1 MSPPARRR
9 WARAGNV
16 LLVVLVTALQ
26 LAGLRAGSPA
36 RAPEVLAGV
45 AGEVLGVAAALIGGV
60 ALWWRRSRPVSVLAV
75 CVAAYAVNAV
85 VVPGVAPYAGWLA
98 LYAAGAHGRQ
108 AARAWYA
115 AGAGAA
121 ALAAV
126 FAACALLYPKTAGE
140 LPLLIAVTAIAAL
153 TGTVVRSRRA
163 QLTAL
168 RDRAEALER
177 ERVSAGARAAAEER
191 LRIARDVHDLV
202 GHGLSAIAVQS
213 STARLALDAGRI
225 ETARTALAAVE
236 SGSRAALGEMRQ
248 LLGVLRAGDAGEHGR
263 LPGLG
268 DLPGLAGSMGRQ
280 GVMVTLHAGEVGA
293 VPGAVSL
300 AAYRVVQEAL
310 TNVVKHAGGGSRV
323 TVEVGASGGAVL
335 VTVEDY
341 AGPAPL
347 ESEAGYPPLPGGA
360 GQLPGE
366 RAGGA
371 GLAGMRE
378 RVAVFGGEVSAGPAG
393 DHPGWRVRARI
404 PYGAGSSPSSA
415 CGTGPSWSSPR
426 TSPG

>member
-1 MSPPARRR
+1 VSPPAPRRR
-9 WARAGNV
+9 WARAGSV

-36 RAPEVLAGV
+36 RASGWLGGV
-45 AGEVLGVAAALIGGV
+45 ASQAVGVAAALIGGV
-60 ALWWRRSRPVSVLAV
+60 ALLWRRSRPVSVLAI
-75 CVAAYAVNAV
+75 CVPAYAVNAV
-85 VVPGVAPYAGWLA
+85 MVPGVPPYTGWLA
-98 LYAAGAHGRQ
+98 LYAAGAYGRQ

-115 AGAGAA
+115 AAGGGAA
-121 ALAAV
+121 LIAV
-126 FAACALLYPKTAGE
+126 FTACALLYPKTVGE
-140 LPLLIAVTAIAAL
+140 LPLLIAVTAITAL
-153 TGTVVRSRRA
+153 TGTLVRSRRA
-163 QLTAL
+163 QLAAL

-177 ERVSAGARAAAEER
+177 ERVSAEARAAAEER

-202 GHGLSAIAVQS
+202 GHGLSGIAVQS

-248 LLGVLRAGDAGEHGR
+248 LLGVLRAGEAGVYGR
-263 LPGLG
+263 APGLG
-268 DLPGLAGSMGRQ
+268 DLPGLADSMTRQ
-280 GVMVTLHAGEVGA
+280 GVMVTLRAGELGA

-300 AAYRVVQEAL
+300 AGYRVVQEAL
-310 TNVVKHAGGGSRV
+310 TNAVKHGGGSRV

-341 AGPAPL
+341 AAPAAPRT
-347 ESEAGYPPLPGGA
+347 EAGDPPRPGEAGQPPGG
-360 GQLPGE
+360 

-371 GLAGMRE
+371 GLVGMRE
-378 RVAVFGGEVSAGPAG
+378 RVAGFGGELSAGPAG

-404 PYGAGSSPSSA
+404 PYAEQDAG
-415 CGTGPSWSSPR
+415 
-426 TSPG
+426 

>member
-1 MSPPARRR
+1 VSPPAPRRR

-26 LAGLRAGSPA
+26 LAAPRAGSPV
-36 RAPEVLAGV
+36 PGVLAGV
-45 AGEVLGVAAALIGGV
+45 AGEVVGVAAALTGGV

-75 CVAAYAVNAV
+75 GVSAYAVNAV
-85 VVPGVAPYAGWLA
+85 AVPGVPPYAGWLA
-98 LYAAGAHGRQ
+98 LYAAGAYGRQ

-115 AGAGAA
+115 AAAGAA
-121 ALAAV
+121 ALGAV
-126 FAACALLYPKTAGE
+126 FAASALLYPKTAGE

-153 TGTVVRSRRA
+153 TGTLVRSRRA

-177 ERVSAGARAAAEER
+177 ERVSAEARAAAEER

-202 GHGLSAIAVQS
+202 GHGLSAIAIQS
-213 STARLALDAGRI
+213 GTARLALDAGRI

-236 SGSRAALGEMRQ
+236 SASRAALGEMRQ

-268 DLPGLAGSMGRQ
+268 DLPGLADRMGRQ
-280 GVMVTLHAGEVGA
+280 GVMVTLRAGELGA

-300 AAYRVVQEAL
+300 AGYRVVQEAL
-310 TNVVKHAGGGSRV
+310 TNAVKHAGGSRV

-335 VTVEDY
+335 VTIEDY
-341 AGPAPL
+341 ADQAPQA
-347 ESEAGYPPLPGGA
+347 EAGHPAGEPPDG
-360 GQLPGE
+360 

-378 RVAVFGGEVSAGPAG
+378 RVAGFGGELSAGPAG

-404 PYGAGSSPSSA
+404 PYGGRDAG
-415 CGTGPSWSSPR
+415 
-426 TSPG
+426 

>member
-1 MSPPARRR
+1 
-9 WARAGNV
+9 V

-26 LAGLRAGSPA
+26 LAGLRGSP
-36 RAPEVLAGV
+36 RSSDLLAGP
-45 AGEVLGVAAALIGGV
+45 ASQALGVAAALIGGV
-60 ALWWRRSRPVSVLAV
+60 ALWWRQSRPVSVLAV
-75 CVAAYAVNAV
+75 CVSAYAVNAV
-85 VVPGVAPYAGWLA
+85 MVPGVPPYTGWLA

-108 AARAWYA
+108 AAWAWYA
-115 AGAGAA
+115 AAAGAA
-121 ALAAV
+121 ALIAV

-153 TGTVVRSRRA
+153 TGTLVRSRRA

-168 RDRAEALER
+168 RDRAGALER
-177 ERVSAGARAAAEER
+177 ERVSAEARAAAEER

-202 GHGLSAIAVQS
+202 GHGLSGIAVQS
-213 STARLALDAGRI
+213 STARLALDAGKI

-268 DLPGLAGSMGRQ
+268 DLPGLAGSMSRQ
-280 GVMVTLHAGEVGA
+280 GVMVTLRAGEVGA
-293 VPGAVSL
+293 VPGAVSQ

-310 TNVVKHAGGGSRV
+310 TNAVKHAGGSRV

-347 ESEAGYPPLPGGA
+347 ESDAGHPPLPAGA
-360 GQLPGE
+360 RQLPGE
-366 RAGGA
+366 RVGGA

-378 RVAVFGGEVSAGPAG
+378 RVAGFGGELSAGPAG

-404 PYGAGSSPSSA
+404 PYAQEDAG
-415 CGTGPSWSSPR
+415 
-426 TSPG
+426 

>member
-1 MSPPARRR
+1 MSRPAPRRR
-9 WARAGNV
+9 WVRAGNV

-26 LAGLRAGSPA
+26 LAAPRAGSPV
-36 RAPEVLAGV
+36 RASDLLAGAASET
-45 AGEVLGVAAALIGGV
+45 AGMAAALIGGV
-60 ALWWRRSRPVSVLAV
+60 ALLWRRSRPVSVLAV
-75 CVAAYAVNAV
+75 CVLAYAVNAV
-85 VVPGVAPYAGWLA
+85 MVPGVPPYAGWLA
-98 LYAAGAHGRQ
+98 LYAAGAYGRQ

-115 AGAGAA
+115 AAAGAA
-121 ALAAV
+121 ALVAV
-126 FAACALLYPKTAGE
+126 FAASALLYPKTAGE
-140 LPLLIAVTAIAAL
+140 LALLIAVTVIAGLA
-153 TGTVVRSRRA
+153 GTVVRSRRA
-163 QLTAL
+163 QLDAL
-168 RDRAEALER
+168 RDRAGALER
-177 ERVSAGARAAAEER
+177 ERVSAEARAAAEER

-236 SGSRAALGEMRQ
+236 SSSRTALGEMRQ
-248 LLGVLRAGDAGEHGR
+248 LLGVLRAGDADEHGR

-268 DLPGLAGSMGRQ
+268 DLPGLAGRMGRQ
-280 GVMVTLHAGEVGA
+280 GVVVTLHAGEVGA

-310 TNVVKHAGGGSRV
+310 TNVVKHAGGSQV

-341 AGPAPL
+341 ADPAAPQ
-347 ESEAGYPPLPGGA
+347 AGADHPPLPGGA
-360 GQLPGE
+360 GQPPGGP
-366 RAGGA
+366 AGGA

-378 RVAVFGGEVSAGPAG
+378 RVAGFGGELSAGPAG

-404 PYGAGSSPSSA
+404 PYGGQDAG
-415 CGTGPSWSSPR
+415 
-426 TSPG
+426 

>member
-1 MSPPARRR
+1 VSPPAPRRR
-9 WARAGNV
+9 WAQAGNV

-26 LAGLRAGSPA
+26 LAGLRAGSSA
-36 RAPEVLAGV
+36 RAPDLLAGV

-60 ALWWRRSRPVSVLAV
+60 ALLWRRSRPGSVLAV
-75 CVAAYAVNAV
+75 CVPAYAVNAV
-85 VVPGVAPYAGWLA
+85 MVPGVPPYAGWLA

-108 AARAWYA
+108 AARAWHA
-115 AGAGAA
+115 AAAGAA

-126 FAACALLYPKTAGE
+126 FAACTLLIYPKTAGE

-177 ERVSAGARAAAEER
+177 ERVSAEARAAAEER

-213 STARLALDAGRI
+213 STARLALDAGKI

-248 LLGVLRAGDAGEHGR
+248 LLGVLRAGDAGEFGR

-268 DLPGLAGSMGRQ
+268 DLQRLAGSMSRQ
-280 GVMVTLHAGEVGA
+280 GVMVTLHASEVGA
-293 VPGAVSL
+293 VPGTVSQ

-310 TNVVKHAGGGSRV
+310 TNVVKHAGGGRV

-341 AGPAPL
+341 AGPAAPQ
-347 ESEAGYPPLPGGA
+347 AGAGHPPLPGGA
-360 GQLPGE
+360 GQPPGGP
-366 RAGGA
+366 AGGA

-378 RVAVFGGEVSAGPAG
+378 RVAGFGGELSAGPAG

-404 PYGAGSSPSSA
+404 PYGGQDA
-415 CGTGPSWSSPR
+415 R
-426 TSPG
+426 

>member
-1 MSPPARRR
+1 MSRPAPRGR

-26 LAGLRAGSPA
+26 LAAPRAGSPA
-36 RAPEVLAGV
+36 RPAEVLAGV
-45 AGEVLGVAAALIGGV
+45 AGETMAVAAALIGGV

-85 VVPGVAPYAGWLA
+85 AVPGVAPYAGWLA
-98 LYAAGAHGRQ
+98 LFAAGGYGRQ

-115 AGAGAA
+115 AAAGGAA
-121 ALAAV
+121 LVAV
-126 FAACALLYPKTAGE
+126 FAACTLLHPKTAGE
-140 LPLLIAVTAIAAL
+140 LVLLIAVTAIAAL

-168 RDRAEALER
+168 RDRAGALER
-177 ERVSAGARAAAEER
+177 ERVSAEARAAAEER

-202 GHGLSAIAVQS
+202 GHGLSGIAVQS
-213 STARLALDAGRI
+213 STARLALDAGQV

-248 LLGVLRAGDAGEHGR
+248 LLGVLRAGDAGGYGR

-268 DLPGLAGSMGRQ
+268 DLPGLAGSLGRQ
-280 GVMVTLHAGEVGA
+280 GVVVTVRAGEVGA

-310 TNVVKHAGGGSRV
+310 TNVVKHAGGSRV

-347 ESEAGYPPLPGGA
+347 ESDAGYPPLPGGA

-378 RVAVFGGEVSAGPAG
+378 RVAGFGGELSAGPAG

-404 PYGAGSSPSSA
+404 PYGGQDA
-415 CGTGPSWSSPR
+415 R
-426 TSPG
+426 

>member
-1 MSPPARRR
+1 VSHRR

-26 LAGLRAGSPA
+26 LIAPRAGSPV
-36 RAPEVLAGV
+36 RASDLLAGV

-60 ALWWRRSRPVSVLAV
+60 ALLWRRSRPVSVLAI
-75 CVAAYAVNAV
+75 CVSAYAVNAAA
-85 VVPGVAPYAGWLA
+85 VPGVAPYAGWLA
-98 LYAAGAHGRQ
+98 LYGAGAYGRQ
-108 AARAWYA
+108 AVRAWYA
-115 AGAGAA
+115 AAAGAA
-121 ALAAV
+121 ALVAV
-126 FAACALLYPKTAGE
+126 FAACTLLYPKTAGE
-140 LPLLIAVTAIAAL
+140 LALLIAVTAIAAL

-168 RDRAEALER
+168 RDRAGALER
-177 ERVSAGARAAAEER
+177 ERVSAEARAAAEER

-213 STARLALDAGRI
+213 STARLALDSGRI

-263 LPGLG
+263 VSGLD
-268 DLPGLAGSMGRQ
+268 DLPGLVGSMSRQ
-280 GVMVTLHAGEVGA
+280 GVMATLHAGEVGA

-310 TNVVKHAGGGSRV
+310 TNVVKHGGSRV
-323 TVEVGASGGAVL
+323 RVEVGASGGAVL

-341 AGPAPL
+341 ADQAPL
-347 ESEAGYPPLPGGA
+347 ESDAGHPPLTGGA
-360 GQLPGE
+360 RQ
-366 RAGGA
+366 RAGAA
-371 GLAGMRE
+371 GLVGMRE
-378 RVAVFGGEVSAGPAG
+378 RVAIFGGELSAGPAG

-404 PYGAGSSPSSA
+404 PYGEQDAG
-415 CGTGPSWSSPR
+415 
-426 TSPG
+426 

>member
-1 MSPPARRR
+1 
-9 WARAGNV
+9 V

-26 LAGLRAGSPA
+26 LVAPRAGSPA
-36 RAPEVLAGV
+36 RAADLLAGV
-45 AGEVLGVAAALIGGV
+45 ASQAVGVAAALIGGV
-60 ALWWRRSRPVSVLAV
+60 ALLWRRSRPVSVLAV
-75 CVAAYAVNAV
+75 CMPAYAVNAV
-85 VVPGVAPYAGWLA
+85 MVPGVPPYTGWLA
-98 LYAAGAHGRQ
+98 LYAAGAYGRQ

-115 AGAGAA
+115 AVAGAA
-121 ALAAV
+121 ALVAV
-126 FAACALLYPKTAGE
+126 FAACALLYPKTVGE
-140 LPLLIAVTAIAAL
+140 LVLLIAVTAIAAL
-153 TGTVVRSRRA
+153 TGTLVRSRRA

-177 ERVSAGARAAAEER
+177 ERVSAEAQAAAEER

-236 SGSRAALGEMRQ
+236 SSSRAALGEMRQ

-268 DLPGLAGSMGRQ
+268 DLPGLAGSMSRQ
-280 GVMVTLHAGEVGA
+280 GVMVTLRAGELGE

-310 TNVVKHAGGGSRV
+310 TNVVKHAGGSRV
-323 TVEVGASGGAVL
+323 TVEVGTSGGAVL

-341 AGPAPL
+341 AGQAAPRT
-347 ESEAGYPPLPGGA
+347 EAGHPPLPSGA
-360 GQLPGE
+360 GQPPGG

-371 GLAGMRE
+371 GLVGMRE
-378 RVAVFGGEVSAGPAG
+378 RVAVFGGELSAGLAG

-404 PYGAGSSPSSA
+404 PYGEQDA
-415 CGTGPSWSSPR
+415 R
-426 TSPG
+426 

>member
-1 MSPPARRR
+1 VSQPAPRRR

-26 LAGLRAGSPA
+26 LAGPRAVSSV
-36 RAPEVLAGV
+36 RAPDLLAGV
-45 AGEVLGVAAALIGGV
+45 AGEVLGDAAALIGGV

-85 VVPGVAPYAGWLA
+85 AVPGVPPYAGWLA
-98 LYAAGAHGRQ
+98 LYAAGVYGRQ

-115 AGAGAA
+115 AAAGGA

-168 RDRAEALER
+168 RDRAGALAR
-177 ERVSAGARAAAEER
+177 ERVSAEARAAAEER

-202 GHGLSAIAVQS
+202 GHGLSGIAVQS
-213 STARLALDAGRI
+213 GTARLALDAGRV

-236 SGSRAALGEMRQ
+236 SASRAALGEMRQ

-268 DLPGLAGSMGRQ
+268 DLPGLVGSMGRQ
-280 GVMVTLHAGEVGA
+280 GVMVTLRAGELGA
-293 VPGAVSL
+293 VPGAVSQ
-300 AAYRVVQEAL
+300 AGYRVVQEAL
-310 TNVVKHAGGGSRV
+310 TNVVKHAGGSRV

-341 AGPAPL
+341 AGPAAPQA
-347 ESEAGYPPLPGGA
+347 EAGHPAGEPAGG
-360 GQLPGE
+360 

-371 GLAGMRE
+371 GLVGMRE
-378 RVAVFGGEVSAGPAG
+378 RVAGFGGELSAGPAG

-404 PYGAGSSPSSA
+404 PYGEQDA
-415 CGTGPSWSSPR
+415 R
-426 TSPG
+426 

>member
-1 MSPPARRR
+1 MSPPAPRRR
-9 WARAGNV
+9 WAWAGNV

-26 LAGLRAGSPA
+26 LAAPRAGSPA
-36 RAPEVLAGV
+36 RPAEVLAGV
-45 AGEVLGVAAALIGGV
+45 AGEAVRMAAALTGGV
-60 ALWWRRSRPVSVLAV
+60 ALWWRRSRPVGVLAV

-85 VVPGVAPYAGWLA
+85 AVPGVPPYAGWLA

-108 AARAWYA
+108 AARAWY
-115 AGAGAA
+115 
-121 ALAAV
+121 
-126 FAACALLYPKTAGE
+126 ACALLYPKTAGE

-153 TGTVVRSRRA
+153 AGTVVRSRRA

-168 RDRAEALER
+168 RDRAGALER

-202 GHGLSAIAVQS
+202 GHGLSAIAIQS
-213 STARLALDAGRI
+213 GTARLALDAGQV

-236 SGSRAALGEMRQ
+236 SASRAALGEMRQ

-280 GVMVTLHAGEVGA
+280 GVMVTVRGGEVGE

-310 TNVVKHAGGGSRV
+310 TNVVKHAGGSQV

-341 AGPAPL
+341 AGPAAPQ
-347 ESEAGYPPLPGGA
+347 AGAGHPPLPGGA
-360 GQLPGE
+360 GQPPGG

-378 RVAVFGGEVSAGPAG
+378 RVAGFGGEVSAGPAG

-404 PYGAGSSPSSA
+404 PYGGQDAG
-415 CGTGPSWSSPR
+415 
-426 TSPG
+426 

>member
-1 MSPPARRR
+1 
-9 WARAGNV
+9 V

-26 LAGLRAGSPA
+26 LAGLRAGSSVRTPDL
-36 RAPEVLAGV
+36 LAGV

-60 ALWWRRSRPVSVLAV
+60 ALWWRRSRPVSVLAI
-75 CVAAYAVNAV
+75 CVPAYAVNAV
-85 VVPGVAPYAGWLA
+85 VVAGVPPYAGWLA
-98 LYAAGAHGRQ
+98 LYAAGAYGRQ
-108 AARAWYA
+108 VARAWYA
-115 AGAGAA
+115 AAAGAA
-121 ALAAV
+121 ALVTV

-177 ERVSAGARAAAEER
+177 ERVSAEARAVAEER

-236 SGSRAALGEMRQ
+236 AGSRAALGEMRQ
-248 LLGVLRAGDAGEHGR
+248 LLGVLRAGNTGEYGR
-263 LPGLG
+263 VPGLS
-268 DLPGLAGSMGRQ
+268 DLPGLAGSMSRQ
-280 GVMVTLHAGEVGA
+280 GVIVTLRAGEVGA
-293 VPGAVSL
+293 VPAAVSL

-310 TNVVKHAGGGSRV
+310 TNVVKHGGGSRV

-341 AGPAPL
+341 ADQASL
-347 ESEAGYPPLPGGA
+347 ESDAGHLPLPGGA
-360 GQLPGE
+360 GQWPGE

-371 GLAGMRE
+371 GLVGMRE
-378 RVAVFGGEVSAGPAG
+378 RVAGFGGELSAGPAG

-404 PYGAGSSPSSA
+404 PYGEQDAG
-415 CGTGPSWSSPR
+415 
-426 TSPG
+426 

>member
-1 MSPPARRR
+1 M
-9 WARAGNV
+9 

-26 LAGLRAGSPA
+26 LAAPRAGSPV
-36 RAPEVLAGV
+36 PGVLPGAAGGTV
-45 AGEVLGVAAALIGGV
+45 GAAAALIGGV

-75 CVAAYAVNAV
+75 CVPTYAVNAV

-98 LYAAGAHGRQ
+98 VYAAGAYGRQ

-115 AGAGAA
+115 AAAGAA
-121 ALAAV
+121 GLVAV
-126 FAACALLYPKTAGE
+126 FAGCALLYPKTAGE
-140 LPLLIAVTAIAAL
+140 LALLVAVTAIAAL
-153 TGTVVRSRRA
+153 AGVLVRSRRA
-163 QLTAL
+163 QLDAL

-177 ERVSAGARAAAEER
+177 ERVSAEARAAAEER

-202 GHGLSAIAVQS
+202 GHGLSGIAVQS
-213 STARLALDAGRI
+213 STARLALDAGKI

-248 LLGVLRAGDAGEHGR
+248 LLGVLRAGDAGGQGR
-263 LPGLG
+263 APGLG

-280 GVMVTLHAGEVGA
+280 GVAVTLRAGELGE

-310 TNVVKHAGGGSRV
+310 TNVVKHAGGGRV

-341 AGPAPL
+341 AGQAAPPAQ
-347 ESEAGYPPLPGGA
+347 AGHQPLPGG
-360 GQLPGE
+360 PGE
-366 RAGGA
+366 PPGGRAGGA
-371 GLAGMRE
+371 GLVGMRE
-378 RVAVFGGEVSAGPAG
+378 RVAGFGGELSAGPAG

-404 PYGAGSSPSSA
+404 PYGEQDA
-415 CGTGPSWSSPR
+415 R
-426 TSPG
+426 

>member
-1 MSPPARRR
+1 VSQPAPRRR

-26 LAGLRAGSPA
+26 LAGLRAGNMPQASDL
-36 RAPEVLAGV
+36 LAG
-45 AGEVLGVAAALIGGV
+45 AASQALGVAAALVGGV
-60 ALWWRRSRPVSVLAV
+60 ALLWRRSRPASVLAV
-75 CVAAYAVNAV
+75 CVPAYAVNAV
-85 VVPGVAPYAGWLA
+85 AVPGVPPYAGWLA
-98 LYAAGAHGRQ
+98 LYAAGAYGRQ

-115 AGAGAA
+115 AAAGAA

-126 FAACALLYPKTAGE
+126 FAACALLYPKTIGE
-140 LPLLIAVTAIAAL
+140 LPLLIAVTVIAAL

-177 ERVSAGARAAAEER
+177 ERVSAEARAAAEER

-202 GHGLSAIAVQS
+202 GHGLSGIAVQS

-236 SGSRAALGEMRQ
+236 SASRAALGEMRQ
-248 LLGVLRAGDAGEHGR
+248 LLGVLRAGEAGGHGR

-280 GVMVTLHAGEVGA
+280 GVMVTVRAGELGE

-310 TNVVKHAGGGSRV
+310 TNVVKHAGGSPV
-323 TVEVGASGGAVL
+323 TVEVGTSGGAVL

-341 AGPAPL
+341 AGQAAPQ
-347 ESEAGYPPLPGGA
+347 AGGGRPPGEPPGG
-360 GQLPGE
+360 

-371 GLAGMRE
+371 GLVGMRE
-378 RVAVFGGEVSAGPAG
+378 RVAGFGGELSAGPAG

-404 PYGAGSSPSSA
+404 PYGEQDA
-415 CGTGPSWSSPR
+415 R
-426 TSPG
+426 

>member
-1 MSPPARRR
+1 VSQPAPRRR

-26 LAGLRAGSPA
+26 LVGLRAGSSVRTPDL
-36 RAPEVLAGV
+36 LAGV
-45 AGEVLGVAAALIGGV
+45 AGEVLGVVAALIGGV
-60 ALWWRRSRPVSVLAV
+60 AVWWRRSRPVSVLAV
-75 CVAAYAVNAV
+75 CVSAYAVNAV
-85 VVPGVAPYAGWLA
+85 VVPGVPPYAGWLA
-98 LYAAGAHGRQ
+98 LYAAGAYGRQ

-115 AGAGAA
+115 AAAGAGA
-121 ALAAV
+121 LVAV
-126 FAACALLYPKTAGE
+126 FAACTLLYPKTAGE
-140 LPLLIAVTAIAAL
+140 LVLLIAVTAIAAL

-163 QLTAL
+163 QLAAL

-177 ERVSAGARAAAEER
+177 ERVSAEARAAAEER

-268 DLPGLAGSMGRQ
+268 DLPGLAGRMGRQ
-280 GVMVTLHAGEVGA
+280 GVMVTLRAGELGE

-300 AAYRVVQEAL
+300 AGYRVVQEAL
-310 TNVVKHAGGGSRV
+310 TNVVKHAGGSRV

-341 AGPAPL
+341 ADPAAPRT
-347 ESEAGYPPLPGGA
+347 EAGHPAGEPPGG
-360 GQLPGE
+360 

-371 GLAGMRE
+371 GLVGMRE
-378 RVAVFGGEVSAGPAG
+378 RVAGFGGEVSAGPAG

-404 PYGAGSSPSSA
+404 PYAQEDA
-415 CGTGPSWSSPR
+415 R
-426 TSPG
+426 

>member
-1 MSPPARRR
+1 VSQPAPRRR
-9 WARAGNV
+9 WVRAGNV

-26 LAGLRAGSPA
+26 LVGPRAMSLV

-45 AGEVLGVAAALIGGV
+45 ASQALGVAAALAGGV
-60 ALWWRRSRPVSVLAV
+60 ALLWRRSRPASVLAV

-85 VVPGVAPYAGWLA
+85 MVPGVPPYAGWLA
-98 LYAAGAHGRQ
+98 LYAAGAYGRQ

-115 AGAGAA
+115 AAAGAA
-121 ALAAV
+121 ALVAV
-126 FAACALLYPKTAGE
+126 FAACTLLYPKMVGE

-177 ERVSAGARAAAEER
+177 ERVSAEGRAAAEER
-191 LRIARDVHDLV
+191 LRVARDVHDLV

-213 STARLALDAGRI
+213 STARLALDAGKI

-236 SGSRAALGEMRQ
+236 SSSRAALGEMRQ

-268 DLPGLAGSMGRQ
+268 DLPGLADSMNRQ
-280 GVMVTLHAGEVGA
+280 GVMVTLRVDEVDA
-293 VPGAVSL
+293 IPGAVAL

-310 TNVVKHAGGGSRV
+310 TNVVKHAGGSRV

-341 AGPAPL
+341 AVQAAQA
-347 ESEAGYPPLPGGA
+347 EAGHPPGEPPGG
-360 GQLPGE
+360 

-371 GLAGMRE
+371 GLVGMRE
-378 RVAVFGGEVSAGPAG
+378 RVAAFGGELSAGPAS
-393 DHPGWRVRARI
+393 DHPGWRVRTRI
-404 PYGAGSSPSSA
+404 PYGEQDAG
-415 CGTGPSWSSPR
+415 
-426 TSPG
+426 